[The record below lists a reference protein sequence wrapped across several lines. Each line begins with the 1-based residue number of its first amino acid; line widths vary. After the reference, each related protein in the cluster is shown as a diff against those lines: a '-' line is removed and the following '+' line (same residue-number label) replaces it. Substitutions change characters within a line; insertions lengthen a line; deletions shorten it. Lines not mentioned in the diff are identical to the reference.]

1 MLTINFHP
9 FKNLE
14 TERLVL
20 RRVTE
25 SDYPEIM
32 ELRGNP
38 ETMKYIPRPLV
49 TTKEEALHH
58 FKMIDDKIE
67 SNEGINWAIT
77 LKGNP
82 KMLGIIG
89 HYRIQP
95 ENYRCEIGY
104 MLLPEY
110 NGKGITTE
118 AIKAVLEYGFDE
130 LQMHSIEAV
139 IDPENR
145 ASERVLQKNGFVKEA
160 HFIENEF
167 ANGRFWDTV
176 IYSILKRN
184 FKR

>member
-32 ELRGNP
+32 KLRGNP

-89 HYRIQP
+89 HYIIQP

-139 IDPENR
+139 IDPENK

>member
-1 MLTINFHP
+1 MLPINFHP

-14 TERLVL
+14 TDRLVL
-20 RRVTE
+20 RRLVE

-32 ELRGNP
+32 ELLGNAA
-38 ETMKYIPRPLV
+38 TMKYIPRPLV
-49 TTKEEALHH
+49 TTKEEALQH

-67 SNEGINWAIT
+67 NNEGINWAIT

-82 KMLGIIG
+82 KMIGIIG

-95 ENYRCEIGY
+95 EHYRCEIGY
-104 MLLPEY
+104 MILPQF

-118 AIKAVLEYGFDE
+118 AVKVVLEFGFDA

-139 IDPENR
+139 ISPENK
-145 ASERVLQKNGFVKEA
+145 ASERVLQKSGFVKEA

-167 ANGRFWDTV
+167 AQGRFIDTV